1 MTEPMPKWL
10 TKRYAILWE
19 ELKDKKFSFGDAR
32 EKLNET
38 DDKRLSV
45 ILSDFKK
52 YGWIEVEL
60 DPQSSRKRLYKLK
73 PPGKAIAEI
82 AKESK

>member
-10 TKRYAILWE
+10 TRRYAILWE
-19 ELKDKKFSFGDAR
+19 ELKDKKFSFSDAK

-52 YGWIEVEL
+52 HGWIAVEL

-73 PPGKAIAEI
+73 SPNKVIEEI
-82 AKESK
+82 VENNK